1 MRVELNYWDSISLA
15 VQSAI
20 ETGRVG
26 VPVFVRWTV
35 LRAADSGGV
44 DDILGTMAW
53 RVSGWFGSDEPHRLH
68 ALGSPDV
75 HSAALSLTFS
85 EGSTALL
92 ATGPSNHRNEV
103 DLTLLGNEG
112 AIYHHQFPCEV
123 TDGALE
129 PQLDPSVDHL
139 LEAIN
144 ASRHAGR
151 PVSVATFSRAHD

>member
-20 ETGRVG
+20 ETGQVG

-35 LRAADSGGV
+35 LCAANNGGV
-44 DDILGTMAW
+44 DEILGTMTG
-53 RVSGWFGSDEPHRLH
+53 RVSGWFGSEPRRLY
-68 ALGSPDV
+68 ALGSPEV

-85 EGSTALL
+85 EGPTALL
-92 ATGPSNHRNEV
+92 ATGPSNHCNEV

-112 AIYHHQFPCEV
+112 AIYHHQFPCEAK
-123 TDGALE
+123 DGALE

-151 PVSVATFSRAHD
+151 PVSVATVSRAHD

>member
-1 MRVELNYWDSISLA
+1 MRIELNYWDSISLA

-35 LRAADSGGV
+35 LRAADNGGV
-44 DDILGTMAW
+44 DDILGTMTG
-53 RVSGWFGSDEPHRLH
+53 RVSGWFGSEPHRLY
-68 ALGSPDV
+68 AFGSPDV

-92 ATGPSNHRNEV
+92 ATGPSNHRYEV

-112 AIYHHQFPCEV
+112 AIYYHQFPCEV

-129 PQLDPSVDHL
+129 PQLAPSVDHL